1 MRTYPNKDTFAGASA
16 RGSRAGDRR
25 SPADA
30 IALSAGK
37 TLPRLFRCRKAPLS
51 LSLSLSLCFSLSFF
65 LSVLCSAAMR
75 NGLLPPFRSSSSAR
89 LFTLATALAN
99 RAHQRGF
106 RSARRARI
114 TARSRPCATP
124 VLAIAFHL
132 CRLGH
137 ASRGSLQST
146 LAKVLA
152 APLRALSLS
161 LSLSLFL
168 SFCLFLS
175 ARQPRCVLLHA
186 VNLTRIR

>member
-51 LSLSLSLCFSLSFF
+51 LSLSLSFF

>member
-51 LSLSLSLCFSLSFF
+51 LSLS
-65 LSVLCSAAMR
+65 
-75 NGLLPPFRSSSSAR
+75 GLLPPFRSSSSAR

-161 LSLSLFL
+161 LFLSLSFSLFV
-168 SFCLFLS
+168 SFSRHDSPAAFYYTPL
-175 ARQPRCVLLHA
+175 
-186 VNLTRIR
+186 I